1 MSDMAI
7 LRQSARHTLA
17 TRERPSLLN
26 NPEAH
31 IAGERA
37 ARRGHRYLATTL
49 AHEPVIDSI
58 CVSIVAGDSA
68 RVVDAEGK
76 NVGVWIWRGEGSEV
90 ARRISGETESR

>member
-1 MSDMAI
+1 MTI
-7 LRQSARHTLA
+7 FHQSASATLP

-26 NPEAH
+26 NSEAD

-37 ARRGHRYLATTL
+37 ARRGHLYLATTL

-68 RVVDAEGK
+68 RVVDAESK
-76 NVGVWIWRGEGSEV
+76 NVGVWKWRGKGSEV
-90 ARRISGETESR
+90 ARRISGETASR